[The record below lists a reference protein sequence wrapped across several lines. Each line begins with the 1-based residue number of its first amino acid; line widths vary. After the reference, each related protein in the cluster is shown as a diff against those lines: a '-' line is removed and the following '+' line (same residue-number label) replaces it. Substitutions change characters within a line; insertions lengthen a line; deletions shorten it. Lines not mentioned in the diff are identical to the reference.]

1 MRKPDY
7 EPVVGM
13 LVQCIDD
20 EWGVQKANCPVRG
33 LIYRVAAVD
42 ADITLS
48 GPLGRTLWRGI
59 WIGRELDAGAGKAV
73 GRAHRRAGR
82 GVRPGIRRG
91 HLSIHPAMGCAD
103 HRARQAG

>member
-13 LVQCIDD
+13 LVQGIDD

-33 LIYRVAAVD
+33 LIYRVAAVE

-59 WIGRELDAGAGKAV
+59 WIGVVEATGYRNHAPEFSATCFKPVDPKRLDV
-73 GRAHRRAGR
+73 FRAHLTKAPGPW
-82 GVRPGIRRG
+82 VREG
-91 HLSIHPAMGCAD
+91 AD
-103 HRARQAG
+103 A